1 LSVST
6 GSCGRCLP
14 VVEFQIRKIAD
25 LGQQLAALAAIFD
38 GAAKFHAALV
48 FLLTTGFNGAV
59 AFFVGLGHFESP
71 KASTGVTG
79 WARGMTVWRRVSYRD
94 VNLRRFR

>member
-6 GSCGRCLP
+6 GSCRRGLP
-14 VVEFQIRKIAD
+14 VVELQLRKITN

-38 GAAKFHAALV
+38 RAAKFHAALI
-48 FLLTTGFNGAV
+48 FLLTASFGSAV

-71 KASTGVTG
+71 KAITGVS
-79 WARGMTVWRRVSYRD
+79 R
-94 VNLRRFR
+94 